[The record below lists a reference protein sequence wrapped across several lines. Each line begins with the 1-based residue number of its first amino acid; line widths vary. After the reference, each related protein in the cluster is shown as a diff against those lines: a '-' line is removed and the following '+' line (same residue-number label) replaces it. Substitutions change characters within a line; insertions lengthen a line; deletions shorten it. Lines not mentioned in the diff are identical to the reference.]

1 MIKQKRFAFSRNVEI
16 GDYTYMQE
24 NKIGDVLIV
33 LETYAFDIMGGM
45 LLYVSWYEFGYPFSS
60 VIC

>member
-1 MIKQKRFAFSRNVEI
+1 MEI
-16 GDYTYMQE
+16 GDYIYMQE